1 MSLDSTGNLKQQ
13 LVTHLGPKAPIYF
26 DSLQAFVSG
35 KISRGEFEDGVKQVL
50 TSSALLQV
58 HNALIISLFDATA
71 AYKRSAAAAVQ
82 SQEQTATPPP
92 TTATKPPP
100 RKRRR
105 TLLPYQGPGVS
116 EDARS
121 LRSMRLKRWVLA
133 MGRKER
139 ERVKALYRV
148 TIGPIPPPDTPLV
161 PNQGAPMV
169 VDGQPQPPVPITAQP
184 QQPIPPAAPGRLDPP
199 VDEIQSE
206 RGVMLLPERS
216 GLPGG
221 RPPIQLH
228 SSTRAPTVQH
238 IADRINLTCAQHNL
252 AMPSRSVAAL
262 MSLACE
268 SKLKQLITHAITLT
282 LSSQAISSI
291 APTTPFNSANPFVS
305 MIASSSSQIDAS
317 SSIGGNAHSQI
328 SLPSLASSSTL
339 HHIPQR
345 TPVLTTAAFQS
356 LFTLY
361 PASLPN
367 NSASAMR
374 LSAIPTAVDDE
385 TDDLPVLKDR
395 EVRDQRWQIMA
406 LLAERSAVKEA
417 LKSVR

>member
-1 MSLDSTGNLKQQ
+1 VTMSLDSTGNLKQQ

-50 TSSALLQV
+50 TSSALREYQPRFRTRLSSHASPVQV

-148 TIGPIPPPDTPLV
+148 TIGPTPPPATPPV

-169 VDGQPQPPVPITAQP
+169 VDGQPQPPMPITAQP

-216 GLPGG
+216 GEC
-221 RPPIQLH
+221 H
-228 SSTRAPTVQH
+228 
-238 IADRINLTCAQHNL
+238 DC
-252 AMPSRSVAAL
+252 
-262 MSLACE
+262 
-268 SKLKQLITHAITLT
+268 
-282 LSSQAISSI
+282 
-291 APTTPFNSANPFVS
+291 TTPF
-305 MIASSSSQIDAS
+305 
-317 SSIGGNAHSQI
+317 
-328 SLPSLASSSTL
+328 
-339 HHIPQR
+339 R
-345 TPVLTTAAFQS
+345 
-356 LFTLY
+356 
-361 PASLPN
+361 
-367 NSASAMR
+367 
-374 LSAIPTAVDDE
+374 
-385 TDDLPVLKDR
+385 
-395 EVRDQRWQIMA
+395 
-406 LLAERSAVKEA
+406 
-417 LKSVR
+417 